1 MAVVWGLVAG
11 FCWGLSVVFSRVPIR
26 VMGSQ
31 TVLIIDM
38 LLGAVAL
45 SVLMLISGEF
55 TRLLAEPYL
64 AGWALAILATT
75 INGFANVMLYRAI
88 EIGVL
93 STVTPI
99 SSTYA
104 AFVVVIAL
112 VTGDILTLLQIIGV
126 VFSLIGIVLAM
137 PRTMAPSS
145 VDDVTLIR
153 DPAVPDRTHHNA
165 RLGALLALG
174 AALSYGIGFWI
185 LGFKVTPILGSVAP
199 VWVGRFTSLG
209 VALLIGLR
217 DNPRNNPIMARGW
230 HLWVLL
236 IASIATGIIAYIA
249 NNTGYQT
256 GEIAVV
262 SILASLYSPIAVF
275 LAAIFFR
282 ERLNLLQWFGLGAIF
297 AGVILVSG

>member
-11 FCWGLSVVFSRVPIR
+11 FCWGLSVVFSRAPIR
-26 VMGSQ
+26 ALGSQ
-31 TVLIIDM
+31 TVLVVDM

-45 SVLMLISGEF
+45 SLLMLLSGEF

-64 AGWALAILATT
+64 VGWALAILATT

-112 VTGDILTLLQIIGV
+112 VTGDSLTMPQIVGI
-126 VFSLIGIVLAM
+126 VFSLIGIVLVM
-137 PRTMAPSS
+137 PRTMAPST

-153 DPAVPDRTHHNA
+153 DPAMPDPTHHHA

-174 AALSYGIGFWI
+174 AALSYGVGFWI

-199 VWVGRFTSLG
+199 IWVGRFTSLG
-209 VALLIGLR
+209 VALLIGLG
-217 DNPRNNPIMARGW
+217 DSPRITQIRAHGW

-236 IASIATGIIAYIA
+236 IASIATGIFAYIA
-249 NNTGYQT
+249 NNSGYQT

-262 SILASLYSPIAVF
+262 SVLASLYSPIAVF

-282 ERLNLLQWFGLGAIF
+282 ERLQRLQWFGLGAIF
-297 AGVILVSG
+297 AGVVLVSG